1 MTEASQRID
10 PRSPVPKYHQLQ
22 EILLDLV
29 ESELGVD
36 APIPSERD
44 LADRFKLSR
53 MTVRQAIDGLVVDG
67 RLYRIQGRG
76 TFVARQ
82 KTDLQIRLASFT
94 EDMRSRGMRAS
105 SRVLAFE
112 RVPATP
118 QLARD
123 LEIPIGEPVL
133 RLERL
138 RVADGI
144 PMSVERTHVPEK
156 LVPGLLEAGMVD
168 SLYATLE
175 ERYGLV
181 LDWGEQTIEATTP
194 DPADAK
200 LLDIG
205 PDVPVLWMRRYSYAG
220 HQRVEYASSAYR
232 SDRYQLR
239 VPLDRPKKAHRFPRG
254 GTAHSA
260 HDDGGGR

>member
-1 MTEASQRID
+1 MTESNHAID

-29 ESELGVD
+29 ETELGVD
-36 APIPSERD
+36 APIPSERE

-67 RLYRIQGRG
+67 RLYRVQGRG

-112 RVPATP
+112 RIAATP

-123 LEIPIGEPVL
+123 LEIGVGEHVL

-138 RVADGI
+138 RFADGI
-144 PMSVERTHVPEK
+144 PMSVERTHVPER
-156 LVPGLLEAGMVD
+156 LVPGLLEAGLVG
-168 SLYATLE
+168 SLYSALQE
-175 ERYGLV
+175 QYGLV
-181 LDWGEQTIEATTP
+181 LDWGEQTIEAARP
-194 DPADAK
+194 DPADAQ
-200 LLDIG
+200 LLEIG
-205 PDVPVLWMRRYSYAG
+205 SEVPVLWMRRYSYAG

-232 SDRYQLR
+232 SDRYQLW
-239 VPLDRPKKAHRFPRG
+239 VPLDRPKATHRFPHPHEEP
-254 GTAHSA
+254 T
-260 HDDGGGR
+260 